1 MTVKNELLNEPEKKK
16 SLRSSKTVDIHEG
29 IINHE
34 LVESSSDSEEIVDF
48 LQTQIRRNQ
57 EVEDNNEN
65 LKIAK
70 NRLKAIR
77 STIKKIAEQKEKE
90 SALSQVRQSQMVM
103 ERGTIPKK
111 ITHAV
116 QLETGSEMLVIKGL
130 FNDNDVKDGE
140 INVHAL
146 TESEHLDESEA
157 DSPMK

>member
-1 MTVKNELLNEPEKKK
+1 MTVKGGLLNEPEKKK

-29 IINHE
+29 IINNE

-48 LQTQIRRNQ
+48 LQTQIRRDSA
-57 EVEDNNEN
+57 VEGNNEN
-65 LKIAK
+65 LTIAK

-90 SALSQVRQSQMVM
+90 SALSQVRESQMRM

-116 QLETGSEMLVIKGL
+116 
-130 FNDNDVKDGE
+130 
-140 INVHAL
+140 
-146 TESEHLDESEA
+146 
-157 DSPMK
+157 